1 MELDAIPQTPN
12 LEAEGIA
19 QVHPSHGVVVSGGS
33 IKEES
38 HRISF
43 CYGLLVFFGLCL
55 SLLTLTLLVV
65 YVGVWSQHTLYGNDE
80 NGMKKATFSN
90 KTFFVQAY
98 KWDCIKTHSNCNK
111 RRKSF

>member
-65 YVGVWSQHTLYGNDE
+65 YVGVWSQHTLYGNNVKME
-80 NGMKKATFSN
+80 WNEGGY
-90 KTFFVQAY
+90 FFKYNLFCSSVQMGL
-98 KWDCIKTHSNCNK
+98 H
-111 RRKSF
+111 